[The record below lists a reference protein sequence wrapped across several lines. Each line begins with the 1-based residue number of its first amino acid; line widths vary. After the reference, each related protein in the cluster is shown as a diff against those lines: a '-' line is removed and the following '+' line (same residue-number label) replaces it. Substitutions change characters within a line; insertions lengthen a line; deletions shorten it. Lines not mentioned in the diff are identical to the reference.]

1 MTIKLE
7 GFHGTDNALVDSI
20 LDNGLKPSL
29 GDKEWLGDGGY
40 FFVLGV
46 SPEPEKQAEQWAVI
60 SAWDKKTKKN
70 KYLSYAVL
78 RGLIEVKEDKF
89 LDLTTA
95 DGIKILNY
103 IQEKCTSKLAEIG
116 QKLRY
121 FDGYLINFARGEKL
135 IDIEVSKGNFY
146 IKIRKE
152 DRVFKLSRRI
162 PNCTICS
169 VYDPQKNIVNIEITK
184 NGSIEI

>member
-1 MTIKLE
+1 MTITLE

-20 LDNGLKPSL
+20 LSNGLRPSL
-29 GDKEWLGDGGY
+29 GDREWLGDGGY
-40 FFVLGV
+40 FFVQGINL
-46 SPEPEKQAEQWAVI
+46 EPEKQAEQWAVI
-60 SAWDKKTKKN
+60 SAWDNRAKKN

-78 RGLIEVKEDKF
+78 RGVIEVKEENF

-95 DGIKILNY
+95 DGIEILNY

-116 QKLRY
+116 QKLQY
-121 FDGYLINFARGEKL
+121 IDGYLINFARGEKL
-135 IDIEVSKGNFY
+135 FDIEVSKGNFY

-152 DRVFKLSRRI
+152 DRVFKLSRRT

-169 VYDPQKNIVNIEITK
+169 VYNPQKNIVNIEITK
-184 NGSIEI
+184 NGRI